1 MEIMEKAVNIV
12 TIKAKIPLFKGD
24 DKAERIELIQLEE
37 NGFELVSQKDLYQ
50 IGDGA
55 IYIQPDYCLSNI
67 PLFQSFI
74 EGSYLGKNN
83 RIRAK
88 KFNFHRG
95 DGISIYSNG
104 ILLPLKEVF
113 DFLKIP
119 KIGEIYSLD
128 TSINLDEKL
137 GITKYEEPENN
148 SGHGIKGGSSM
159 AFPEGI
165 IRTDEENFNNLIHHV
180 EKLLPTRLI
189 GKMKIDGS
197 SITLWYKDGK
207 YGIASRNLGKP
218 LTIKRIIGRRK
229 KTLLEII
236 LFWKKPD
243 LNIYEEVECD
253 SDFVK
258 YGKPYLDKLI
268 EYCDK
273 YKVNLVLQGEL
284 CGQGMKGSGN
294 KNNPTAK
301 EPTDIIFFNVC
312 KYENQSI
319 KLSEEDFNLY
329 ASALELKTP
338 KVYFDKVFN
347 TVEEIKQQCETIFKS
362 ELIEGIVLRDENH
375 NFSCKFM
382 NNEYDSKK

>member
-148 SGHGIKGGSSM
+148 SGHGIKGGSSIR
-159 AFPEGI
+159 FPEGI
-165 IRTDEENFNNLIHHV
+165 IRTDEENFNNLVHHI
-180 EKLLPTRLI
+180 EKILPCRLI
-189 GKMKIDGS
+189 GRQKIDGS
-197 SITLWYKDGK
+197 PITLWYKDGK
-207 YGIASRNLGKP
+207 SGIASRNLGEP
-218 LTIKRIIGRRK
+218 LTITKVTGRRK
-229 KTLLEII
+229 KTLLERI
-236 LFWKKPD
+236 LFWKKVD
-243 LNIYEEVECD
+243 LNIYEEVESD

-258 YGKPYLDKLI
+258 YGKPYLDRLI
-268 EYCDK
+268 NHCEL
-273 YKVNLVLQGEL
+273 YKENLVLQGEL

-301 EPTDIIFFNVC
+301 EETDIIFFNIC

-319 KLSEEDFNLY
+319 KLSEFEFNTFYKWEDF
-329 ASALELKTP
+329 KTP
-338 KVYFDKVFN
+338 KLYFDKIFN
-347 TVEEIKQQCETIFKS
+347 TIEEIKQECESIFKG
-362 ELIEGIVLRDENH
+362 ELIEGIVIRDENH
-375 NFSCKFM
+375 NFSTKYM
-382 NNEYDSKK
+382 NNFYDSQK